1 MLHPGPRD
9 AASKGCESLQV
20 ILCEAMLRS
29 HAEFGT
35 AQSANHRHDDYRIT
49 AAVGPLSFVASKK
62 LFTDD
67 LRQSQQGEQNV
78 NVHGCFKMSFYVRCV
93 CTTFYHHFGL
103 SSAEMQIFSARIC
116 GGLDAWR
123 LWRVSC
129 PPYSTRLQR
138 QVTVALS
145 WLPRLCAW

>member
-1 MLHPGPRD
+1 MLHPGLRD

-49 AAVGPLSFVASKK
+49 AAVGPLSFVASKH

-78 NVHGCFKMSFYVRCV
+78 NVHGCFKMSFCQVCV
-93 CTTFYHHFGL
+93 YDFL
-103 SSAEMQIFSARIC
+103 SLFRLVFSRNA
-116 GGLDAWR
+116 DFF
-123 LWRVSC
+123 C
-129 PPYSTRLQR
+129 PNMRRP
-138 QVTVALS
+138 
-145 WLPRLCAW
+145 